1 MENALESKINHSDYK
16 VLIVDDVV
24 SNVLLLKILLQKEGF
39 QICTANNG
47 VVCIELAKSEKPD
60 LILLDVMMPEMNG
73 YDTATVLKQN
83 PETKDI
89 PIIFLTALNTP
100 GDLVKGFQVGAN
112 DFLTKPF
119 NKEELVMRVNQQISL
134 VAAKRII
141 EEQNAELR
149 ATLTN
154 RDKILVVGLGND
166 KFIADSLGP
175 RVLTNIKTNEHIVTF
190 EPCVF
195 GVTGIN
201 SVQAILAIAKLVHPT
216 AVIVIDSLV
225 SASPSR
231 IGTNYQICTS
241 GITPGSGIGRDNQ
254 TINRKLLGVPVLAIG
269 VPVCTIMTLPQNKIY
284 HVVPKEIDMVIRDCA
299 NLIARSLNT
308 LVSQN
313 QYDATKL

>member
-1 MENALESKINHSDYK
+1 MHTITDLACEILRRTPHKTTGLTVNTIHQNGITIQTTKITTASAARAIGKPTGVYANLDTTHAKPRYIVNALHH
-16 VLIVDDVV
+16 
-24 SNVLLLKILLQKEGF
+24 
-39 QICTANNG
+39 T
-47 VVCIELAKSEKPD
+47 
-60 LILLDVMMPEMNG
+60 
-73 YDTATVLKQN
+73 
-83 PETKDI
+83 
-89 PIIFLTALNTP
+89 
-100 GDLVKGFQVGAN
+100 
-112 DFLTKPF
+112 
-119 NKEELVMRVNQQISL
+119 
-134 VAAKRII
+134 
-141 EEQNAELR
+141 LR
-149 ATLTN
+149 PLLTN